1 MGMKLVVLGRDGVIN
16 ELGDGAITRAADWHP
31 IDGSV
36 EAIARLC
43 QAGYHVVVVANLPA
57 IGRGQLSLEQLHDIH
72 EKMSHTIASAGGQ
85 LDGVFFCPHIP
96 DDDCN
101 CRKPRAGL
109 LDSII
114 ERLNIELSGVPL
126 IGDSLR
132 DVQAAMVVGAA
143 PVLVRTGEGEN
154 TLEQNKHLDNV
165 AVFDDLA
172 AFVDDLLQADS
183 AA

>member
-1 MGMKLVVLGRDGVIN
+1 MKLVVLGRDGVIN
-16 ELGDGAITRAADWHP
+16 ELADGPITSVAQWQP

-57 IGRGQLSLEQLHDIH
+57 IGRGLLTLEELHQIH
-72 EKMSHTIASAGGQ
+72 EKMNQTIAAAGGH

-109 LDSII
+109 LDSIM
-114 ERLNIELSGVPL
+114 ERLNIELTGVPL
-126 IGDSLR
+126 VGDSLR
-132 DVQAAMVVGAA
+132 DVQAAMVVGAR
-143 PVLVRTGEGEN
+143 PVLVRTGEGAI
-154 TLEQNKHLDNV
+154 TLEQNKRLDNV
-165 AVFDDLA
+165 DLYDDLA
-172 AFVDDLLQADS
+172 SFVEDLLEAD
-183 AA
+183 